1 MTINSMARYLNL
13 HALRLLV
20 VYAILGSGSYWLAY
34 ELRFDF
40 NVTKQYDLVRV
51 QTLWWVLILKLILL
65 VAFGQLDCVL
75 AYFRLPDALRIL
87 SALVI
92 TAITLISIWY
102 IFKKNNRF
110 FKKWSKYRNKRF
122 WNNK

>member
-1 MTINSMARYLNL
+1 MARYLNL

-40 NVTKQYDLVRV
+40 NVTDQYELVRV
-51 QTLWWVLILKLILL
+51 ETLWWVLILKLMLL
-65 VAFGQLDCVL
+65 VAFGQLECVL

-87 SALVI
+87 SAL
-92 TAITLISIWY
+92 AISAIILISMWY
-102 IFKKNNRF
+102 IYGGKGVPPRSVILSDFQMSR
-110 FKKWSKYRNKRF
+110 
-122 WNNK
+122 